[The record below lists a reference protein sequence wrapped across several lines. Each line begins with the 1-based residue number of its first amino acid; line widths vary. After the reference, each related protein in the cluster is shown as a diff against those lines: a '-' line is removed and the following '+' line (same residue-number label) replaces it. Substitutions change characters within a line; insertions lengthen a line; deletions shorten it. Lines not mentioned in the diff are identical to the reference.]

1 MTERAEQ
8 GNNSWSGSYC
18 CTVNDKISR
27 THSTRNR
34 LLLSLLAYAKPLAIV
49 CYCGYESYRHRRHIS
64 SYPQMAL
71 IRKSSKLNRFAVVG
85 PLRGLIVLLSTT
97 ENIDR
102 LETSRCN
109 YTGIENVL
117 SYVAV
122 RRTYVESLEKQSLK
136 EPSSTVSSF
145 IVVENIYVTTV
156 TLICF

>member
-1 MTERAEQ
+1 MTRYQEGIQ
-8 GNNSWSGSYC
+8 
-18 CTVNDKISR
+18 TKIDFYLAYLLTQSPWRLCVIVDTSR
-27 THSTRNR
+27 T
-34 LLLSLLAYAKPLAIV
+34 AD
-49 CYCGYESYRHRRHIS
+49 RRHIS

-85 PLRGLIVLLSTT
+85 PLRGLIVLLSAT

-102 LETSRCN
+102 LVTSRCN

-156 TLICF
+156 TLFCF

>member
-1 MTERAEQ
+1 MWRLCVIVDT
-8 GNNSWSGSYC
+8 
-18 CTVNDKISR
+18 SR
-27 THSTRNR
+27 T
-34 LLLSLLAYAKPLAIV
+34 AD
-49 CYCGYESYRHRRHIS
+49 RRHIS

-102 LETSRCN
+102 LVTSRCN
-109 YTGIENVL
+109 YTGIENAL

-145 IVVENIYVTTV
+145 IFVVENIYVTTV
-156 TLICF
+156 TLFCF